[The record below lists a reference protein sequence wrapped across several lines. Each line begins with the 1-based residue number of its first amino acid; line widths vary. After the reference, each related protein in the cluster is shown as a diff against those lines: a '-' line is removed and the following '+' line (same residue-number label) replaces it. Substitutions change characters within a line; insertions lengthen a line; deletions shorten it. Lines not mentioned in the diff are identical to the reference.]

1 MNAKEKIL
9 EFCKKQNAI
18 VEIIEFEN
26 NSNEQLPDNQQFDY
40 FCKRIAEEA
49 LHYGGIKIDVHI
61 FEDEEDSVYYECI
74 NNYTKRVFLR
84 YIHFSEK
91 YNKRMEE
98 VRKKIQK
105 MHEEYYKSI
114 GLL

>member
-9 EFCKKQNAI
+9 EFCKEQNAI
-18 VEIIEFEN
+18 VEIVEFEN
-26 NSNEQLPDNQQFDY
+26 NSKEQLPNNQQFDY
-40 FCKRIAEEA
+40 FCERIVEEA
-49 LHYGGIKIDVHI
+49 KRYGGIKIDVHI

-74 NNYTKRVFLR
+74 NSYNKYVFLR

-91 YNKRMEE
+91 YKKRMDE
-98 VRKKIQK
+98 VHKKIQK

-114 GLL
+114 GIL